1 MTQQQIRNYVRAAVY
16 IRTAADSA
24 AAAAEQRKECMEYI
38 ERKGYQYAGE
48 FADINTS
55 GLKDA
60 RSALDAVTIDAHI
73 GEIDRIIVFSMSRI
87 SRSAAKAKAFC
98 RDLEESCGVIVEC
111 VEGSVLPQ

>member
-1 MTQQQIRNYVRAAVY
+1 MTQQQIRNYIKAAVY
-16 IRTAADSA
+16 IRTAADNA
-24 AAAAEQRKECMEYI
+24 AAAAEQRKECMQYI

-48 FADINTS
+48 FADIGTS
-55 GLKDA
+55 GLRDT

-98 RDLEESCGVIVEC
+98 SELEASCGVIIES